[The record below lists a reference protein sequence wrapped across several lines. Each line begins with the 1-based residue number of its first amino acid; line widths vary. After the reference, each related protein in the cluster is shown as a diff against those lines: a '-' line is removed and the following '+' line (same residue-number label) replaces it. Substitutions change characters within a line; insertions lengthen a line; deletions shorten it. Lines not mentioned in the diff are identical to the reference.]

1 MKRKIIPFPS
11 AAVCSMRTTATRS
24 SLTSRTSESKK
35 LLSSELPAIEASL
48 DTSQF
53 HEFSVSLL
61 SSDALYELES
71 NKPEGLL
78 SWKVLQ
84 AGLIEVSI
92 QSGKP
97 DGYGARAWQF
107 RIGGVGLIYNE
118 LAAPIAVRCALPI
131 AHCHIDDAGFVDA
144 TFWKDD
150 KSDLISNLSVSN
162 IVRRLVLILSVN
174 YCTSLDGIMR
184 RRWEESEVH
193 CYQKVSTIVTYR
205 SSALCPFLV
214 GEASAFNHD
223 WLASSLREIPSSEW
237 CKSAEEVSPGVFS
250 FDLFSPEFCDLL
262 VAEVD
267 NYEATTLPRRRPNT
281 MNKFGL
287 ILNEIGLEPVMSD
300 LLAAFVG
307 PLCGDLY
314 PLENVSKGLDHHHT
328 FVVVYNQTGDKGL
341 DMHHDA
347 SEVTLNVCLGRD
359 FTGSGLVFCGH
370 AGRADHRKHRHL
382 YSHKK
387 GRAVIHLGRQR
398 HGADSISSGE
408 RMNLIMWA
416 RSSAFRCAAVNGTVL
431 PEGFPRL
438 AEDGMPDRLCLSLAN
453 DEDYAQ
459 QLQRITEEALTA
471 QSVVA

>member
-11 AAVCSMRTTATRS
+11 SAICSMGTAATQSRMTS
-24 SLTSRTSESKK
+24 SASGPNQSLCP
-35 LLSSELPAIEASL
+35 ELPAIVASL
-48 DTSQF
+48 LTSQF
-53 HEFSVSLL
+53 HECSLSLL
-61 SSDALYELES
+61 SSDALCELELD
-71 NKPEGLL
+71 KPEGLL

-84 AGLIEVSI
+84 PGLIEINI
-92 QSGKP
+92 QSGKL
-97 DGYGARAWQF
+97 DGYGARAWRF
-107 RIGGVGLIYNE
+107 LIGGVGLIYNE

-131 AHCHIDDAGFVDA
+131 AHCQIDDAGFVDA
-144 TFWKDD
+144 NFWKDD
-150 KSDLISNLSVSN
+150 MSDLILNLSVSN

-174 YCTSLDGIMR
+174 YCTSLDGEMR
-184 RRWEESEVH
+184 RRWEESELH
-193 CYQKVSTIVTYR
+193 CYQKISTVEIYR
-205 SSALCPFLV
+205 SLALSTSLV
-214 GEASAFNHD
+214 GTASTFNLE

-237 CKSAEEVSPGVFS
+237 SKSVEEVSPGVFS

-300 LLAAFVG
+300 LLRMFIG
-307 PLCGDLY
+307 PLCSDLY

-328 FVVVYNQTGDKGL
+328 FVVVYSQTGDKGL

-370 AGRADHRKHRHL
+370 AGRTDHRKHRHL

-416 RSSAFRCAAVNGTVL
+416 RSSTFRCAAVNGTVL
-431 PEGFPRL
+431 PEGFPRQT
-438 AEDGMPDRLCLSLAN
+438 EDGTPDRLCLSRAN
-453 DEDYAQ
+453 DQDYVQ
-459 QLQRITEEALTA
+459 QLQSMTA
-471 QSVVA
+471 GVVTVQSVVA

>member
-1 MKRKIIPFPS
+1 MKRKVIPFPS
-11 AAVCSMRTTATRS
+11 SAICSMSNTAAQPRLIS
-24 SLTSRTSESKK
+24 SASEAKQQ
-35 LLSSELPAIEASL
+35 LSPELPAIEASL
-48 DTSQF
+48 VTSQF
-53 HEFSVSLL
+53 HDFSVSLL
-61 SSDALYELES
+61 SSDALCELEL
-71 NKPEGLL
+71 NQPEGLL

-84 AGLIEVSI
+84 AGLLEINI
-92 QSGKP
+92 QSGKL

-118 LAAPIAVRCALPI
+118 LAAPIAVRCAVPI
-131 AHCHIDDAGFVDA
+131 AHCQIDDAGFVDA

-150 KSDLISNLSVSN
+150 KSDLISNLSISN
-162 IVRRLVLILSVN
+162 IVRRLVLILSAD
-174 YCTSLDGIMR
+174 YCTGLDKEMR

-193 CYQKVSTIVTYR
+193 CYQKISTIETYR
-205 SSALCPFLV
+205 SLALRTSLV
-214 GEASAFNHD
+214 GAVSAFNPE
-223 WLASSLREIPSSEW
+223 WLASSLRDIPCSEW
-237 CKSAEEVSPGVFS
+237 SHCVDEVSPGVFS

-300 LLAAFVG
+300 LLAVFIG
-307 PLCGDLY
+307 PMCRDLY

-328 FVVVYNQTGDKGL
+328 FVVVYSQTGDKGL

-370 AGRADHRKHRHL
+370 AGRTDHRKHRHL

-438 AEDGMPDRLCLSLAN
+438 TEDGTPDRLCLSRAN
-453 DEDYAQ
+453 DQDYVQ
-459 QLQRITEEALTA
+459 QLQRITAEAATA
-471 QSVVA
+471 QSVA